1 MSSSRW
7 YQWLWRSGGV
17 SSSSGAGGGLRPRA
31 RRVPTTT
38 RRFSPPKLEA
48 LENRLVP
55 SGGYDFGTV
64 DDPQAAPS
72 QSFYSGTSA
81 NGLNDSLQIVGQYT
95 DANGVFHGF
104 LFSKRVYT
112 TLDNPQAGAGFEQ
125 GTTPI
130 GIGPLGQIVGA
141 FTDSNNVS
149 HGFLLSGGQYTT
161 LDDPNAGTGPFQG
174 TASIGINASGQI
186 VGYYIDANS
195 VGHGFLLSGGQY
207 TTLDHPNANG
217 YTIAVGI
224 NDSGQI
230 VGSYGDVGA
239 TLFHGFLL
247 SGGQYTT
254 VDDPKSAQLNPP
266 YSAAFGI
273 NNSGQIVGLYR
284 DANFFLHGYAAN
296 PVSHGPV
303 APASESAGSAAMS
316 GRGAAAVQAGAHPVG
331 GALAAVLLG
340 NGLMVSPRAPWSNLE
355 TLVSAPLSLSAAPST
370 SVDPGL
376 ARSALPQWQTSSA
389 FKGVAKA
396 AAAGKAVDHVFAS
409 FYDPLATVLGDA

>member
-1 MSSSRW
+1 
-7 YQWLWRSGGV
+7 
-17 SSSSGAGGGLRPRA
+17 
-31 RRVPTTT
+31 
-38 RRFSPPKLEA
+38 
-48 LENRLVP
+48 
-55 SGGYDFGTV
+55 
-64 DDPQAAPS
+64 
-72 QSFYSGTSA
+72 
-81 NGLNDSLQIVGQYT
+81 VGQYT

-195 VGHGFLLSGGQY
+195 VGHGFLLSGGQYATLDDPNAGTGSSQGTYSEGINASGQIVGRYRDANGLTHGFLLSGGQY